1 MRPTPYAYIV
11 SPLFWSFDTTPGRGD
26 VSYESFV
33 SHIINPARSSCMKGM
48 HAARIECTLR
58 LSYGSA
64 GYRCGLTGSLYTP
77 HEPIVKPT
85 YVETLI
91 STLV

>member
-1 MRPTPYAYIV
+1 
-11 SPLFWSFDTTPGRGD
+11 
-26 VSYESFV
+26 
-33 SHIINPARSSCMKGM
+33 MKGM